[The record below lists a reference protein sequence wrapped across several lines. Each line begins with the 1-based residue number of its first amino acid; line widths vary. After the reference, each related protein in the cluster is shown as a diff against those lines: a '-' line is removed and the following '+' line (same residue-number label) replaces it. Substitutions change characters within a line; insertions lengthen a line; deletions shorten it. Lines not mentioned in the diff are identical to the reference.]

1 MTDMPTK
8 KSLREEMR
16 SKLLSQSPE
25 ERAAKSRLIRGKL
38 FKEALFKKAACVCF
52 YVSLPTE
59 VDTSAIIDDA
69 LVMGK
74 RVVVPLS
81 DLENKEVKLYQIKDR
96 SDLREGA
103 WRVLEPIPEK
113 TRAVAAEEVDCV
125 IVPGIAF
132 DKRNNRLG
140 RGRGFYDRFLQAFGA
155 ETPKIGLAFSFQV
168 VQEVPHESHDVPLDL
183 ILTD

>member
-1 MTDMPTK
+1 MVDMPTK

-16 SKLLSQSPE
+16 SKLLSQGPE
-25 ERAAKSRLIRGKL
+25 ARAAKSRLIRGKL
-38 FKEALFKKAACVCF
+38 FKEEWFKKAACVCF

-103 WRVLEPIPEK
+103 WRVLEPIPDK
-113 TRAVAAEEVDCV
+113 TRAVATEEVDCV

-132 DKRNNRLG
+132 DKRNNRVG

-155 ETPKIGLAFSFQV
+155 GTPKIGLAFSFQV

>member
-1 MTDMPTK
+1 MGGMPTK
-8 KSLREEMR
+8 KSLREKMR

-25 ERAAKSRLIRGKL
+25 ERTAKSRLIRGKL
-38 FKEALFKKAACVCF
+38 LKEELFKKAACVCF

-96 SDLREGA
+96 SGL
-103 WRVLEPIPEK
+103 
-113 TRAVAAEEVDCV
+113 TRSVATEEVDCV
-125 IVPGIAF
+125 IVPGLAF
-132 DKRNNRLG
+132 DKRNNRVG
-140 RGRGFYDRFLQAFGA
+140 RGGGFYDRFLQAFGA

-168 VQEVPHESHDVPLDL
+168 VQEVPHESHDVPLNL

>member
-1 MTDMPTK
+1 MQTK
-8 KSLREEMR
+8 KSLREEMKE
-16 SKLLSQSPE
+16 KLFSLSTE
-25 ERAAKSRLIRGKL
+25 ERVAKSLLIREKL
-38 FKEALFKKAACVCF
+38 FKEVLFKKAACVCF

-59 VDTSAIIDDA
+59 VDTSVIIDDA

-96 SDLREGA
+96 GDLREGA

-113 TRAVAAEEVDCV
+113 TRAVAREEVDCV

-155 ETPKIGLAFSFQV
+155 GTPKIGLAFSFQV
-168 VQEVPHESHDVPLDL
+168 VQEVPHESHDIPLDL

>member
-1 MTDMPTK
+1 MAGMPTK
-8 KSLREEMR
+8 KSLREEMKP
-16 SKLLSQSPE
+16 KLLSQSAE

-38 FKEALFKKAACVCF
+38 LKEELFKKAACVCF

-74 RVVVPLS
+74 RVVVALS

-103 WRVLEPIPEK
+103 WRGLEPVPEK
-113 TRAVAAEEVDCV
+113 TRAVAAKEIDCE
-125 IVPGIAF
+125 IVPGNAL
-132 DKRNNRLG
+132 DNRNHRVG
-140 RGRGFYDRFLQAFGA
+140 R
-155 ETPKIGLAFSFQV
+155 
-168 VQEVPHESHDVPLDL
+168 
-183 ILTD
+183 